1 MTDETATP
9 VGAARPL
16 AWGAGLKHWAAGSTP
31 LGAAA
36 ALAVLFAAFAIA
48 SPDSFATTDNLR
60 NIALDSS
67 TLLILAVGLT
77 FVMAAGGIDLS
88 IGSILVLAGV
98 VGVKAMV
105 AVGGTGFGTV
115 LVGLLACVGVGAAC
129 GLVNGLVVARA
140 SVPPLIVTLGMFAAA
155 YGLALV
161 VSGGQDLTDVP
172 AGMSDNLGYGSVL
185 GIPAPA
191 VVALAIALVAGLALA
206 KTRFGRYSLLI
217 GSNDEAARRAGIPVA
232 RHQIKLYLLCGL
244 LAGAAGFIN
253 LAHFSSTTLN
263 GHQAD
268 NLNAIVAVVIGGTS
282 LFGGRATIVG
292 TVVGVLIPSIF
303 NNGFVIVGLPSYW
316 QQVATGGLLVVVV
329 YADQVR
335 RRRRVT

>member
-1 MTDETATP
+1 M
-9 VGAARPL
+9 
-16 AWGAGLKHWAAGSTP
+16 
-31 LGAAA
+31 
-36 ALAVLFAAFAIA
+36 
-48 SPDSFATTDNLR
+48 
-60 NIALDSS
+60 
-67 TLLILAVGLT
+67 
-77 FVMAAGGIDLS
+77 
-88 IGSILVLAGV
+88 
-98 VGVKAMV
+98 
-105 AVGGTGFGTV
+105 
-115 LVGLLACVGVGAAC
+115 
-129 GLVNGLVVARA
+129 
-140 SVPPLIVTLGMFAAA
+140 
-155 YGLALV
+155 

-172 AGMSDNLGYGSVL
+172 AGMADTLGYGSVV

-191 VVALAIALVAGLALA
+191 VVALAIALVAGLVLA

-316 QQVATGGLLVVVV
+316 QQVATGGLLVAVV